1 MNIPRAVLA
10 VIGGVMI
17 LACVAWVKAQGSQ
30 ATPSQGSTPRTG
42 QMAKGRYEALET
54 AASKADAQDRNSV
67 VALTEE
73 VFKVPHY
80 SDYMPAA
87 LQTTVKNR
95 LVEAEMFHRQGARP
109 GVSEE
114 AIVQA
119 VNTVAER
126 FGLPEYAKTNASQV
140 RYLRMHMAMA
150 SPIFMGAGMTR
161 PNARIGDQINT
172 TMSPAQAIHLIQVLA
187 DQKYS
192 NPTYQV
198 SPADWDPKNI
208 RPPFEDSSGTPPSGS
223 SLRFVQNPQS
233 DEISN
238 LISKASSGLS
248 IADGQDLIEQS
259 LRTLGM

>member
-1 MNIPRAVLA
+1 MNVPRAVLA

-17 LACVAWVKAQGSQ
+17 LAYVGWGKAQGSQ
-30 ATPSQGSTPRTG
+30 ATPSQGFTPRKG
-42 QMAKGRYEALET
+42 QMAKGRYEALEA

-67 VALTEE
+67 VALSEE
-73 VFKVPHY
+73 VFKIPHY
-80 SDYMPAA
+80 SDSMPAA
-87 LQTTVKNR
+87 FRATVKNR

-109 GVSEE
+109 GISEE
-114 AIVQA
+114 AIVQV
-119 VNTVAER
+119 VNSVAER
-126 FGLPEYAKTNASQV
+126 FGLPEYAKTSASQV

-161 PNARIGDQINT
+161 PNARIGDQIDN

-208 RPPFEDSSGTPPSGS
+208 RPAFEDRSGTPPSAS
-223 SLRFVQNPQS
+223 SVRIVQNPQS
-233 DEISN
+233 DEMRN
-238 LISKASSGLS
+238 LISNASSGLS
-248 IADGQDLIEQS
+248 IADAQNLIEQA